1 MAPPRPPPELVDD
14 AVAEILLRLPPDEP
28 RHLVRA
34 SLVCKRWR
42 RVVADPAFPRR
53 YRSFHRSP
61 PLLGLLRNTYDDDD
75 SISVFLP
82 TTSFRPRG
90 GGHGFPG
97 GIAVDCRH
105 GRALLL
111 DYTKMIWEGRV
122 GILDHCHS
130 GCATKAYV
138 YSTQTG
144 AWSAPASIQLA
155 PGDIIRQ
162 MRSQLV
168 SEALYFFRAR
178 GILRYDLVGH
188 RLSAIDLPAWYDIH
202 MMLMEAED
210 GGLGFAGLKGS
221 SLHLWCRE
229 ERPDGFDRWA
239 LSRVIELATLT
250 TSEPFYHPLRHPL
263 LMGYA
268 EGTSIIFV
276 STGIGNYMFDL
287 KSMQIK
293 NISEG
298 RTLEDVLPYMSFY
311 IPDMMKA
318 MLMSPSVYVYVFP
331 VRVRDKA
338 KGDRTHRPS
347 RVQCKSNRT
356 QIQVPCHSETC
367 TVAWPK
373 PIVSLPASHPAS
385 DMASMLLPELVEEIL
400 LHIPPDEPAH
410 LVRAALVCKPWCR
423 IISDGGFLRRY
434 RRFHQSPPLL
444 GYIHNAYHHIG
455 KSEIARLVPTSLPS
469 PVIASSP
476 HCYSWWALD
485 CRHGRV
491 LIQMPTDTL
500 VVWDPIA
507 GSQQQLSQPPYLYLE
522 CMGAVLCATD
532 GCDHLDCHGDPF
544 VIVFVGTQYVGDD
557 MLTWT
562 SMYSSKTGVWSASK
576 TSISTNFLTWTKPS

>member
-1 MAPPRPPPELVDD
+1 MAPSRPLPELVDD

-53 YRSFHRSP
+53 YRSFHGAQ
-61 PLLGLLRNTYDDDD
+61 PLLGLLRNTYDDD

-122 GILDHCHS
+122 GILVWDPSTGDRTILRNPDAPLLNSTAAFVCAADGCTHLGCHGSPFLVVFVGGEDHCHF
-130 GCATKAYV
+130 GCVTKAFV

-168 SEALYFFRAR
+168 GEALYFFRAR

-188 RLSAIDLPAWYDIH
+188 RLSAIGLPAWYDIN
-202 MMLMEAED
+202 MMLMEAE
-210 GGLGFAGLKGS
+210 GGRLGFAGLKGS

-229 ERPDGFDRWA
+229 ESPDRVDRWA
-239 LSRVIELATLT
+239 LSRVIELDSLT
-250 TSEPFYHPLRHPL
+250 TSEPFYHPLHNPL

-293 NISEG
+293 NIGEG
-298 RTLEDVLPYMSFY
+298 RTLEDVLPYMSFF
-311 IPDMMKA
+311 IPD
-318 MLMSPSVYVYVFP
+318 
-331 VRVRDKA
+331 
-338 KGDRTHRPS
+338 
-347 RVQCKSNRT
+347 C
-356 QIQVPCHSETC
+356 
-367 TVAWPK
+367 
-373 PIVSLPASHPAS
+373 
-385 DMASMLLPELVEEIL
+385 
-400 LHIPPDEPAH
+400 
-410 LVRAALVCKPWCR
+410 
-423 IISDGGFLRRY
+423 
-434 RRFHQSPPLL
+434 
-444 GYIHNAYHHIG
+444 
-455 KSEIARLVPTSLPS
+455 ARGELPS
-469 PVIASSP
+469 LA
-476 HCYSWWALD
+476 
-485 CRHGRV
+485 R
-491 LIQMPTDTL
+491 T
-500 VVWDPIA
+500 
-507 GSQQQLSQPPYLYLE
+507 
-522 CMGAVLCATD
+522 
-532 GCDHLDCHGDPF
+532 
-544 VIVFVGTQYVGDD
+544 
-557 MLTWT
+557 
-562 SMYSSKTGVWSASK
+562 
-576 TSISTNFLTWTKPS
+576 